1 MEKIR
6 LGRTNLMVSRS
17 GFGGIP
23 IQRLSSAEAE
33 KIIRKAYDNGIAYFD
48 TARLYTD
55 SEEKIGRSLS
65 DVRSNIHIATKSTS
79 KTRKGVLADI
89 QQSLKNLKTDYVD
102 ILQLHTPDPLPDPND
117 PESAYAGQVEAK
129 KAGMTRFISI
139 TNHKYDNAVAAV
151 KSGLYDTLQFP
162 LSPISTERELAVIQ
176 LCKEHDIGIISMKG
190 LAGGLINHAAPAF
203 AFLRQYDNLLTLWGI
218 DHEWQVDEF
227 ASLEKNQPALSDEM
241 KEAIEKFRQDL
252 AGDFCRGCGYC
263 LPCPADIPIPMA
275 ARMPHHLKE
284 SPDSRLI
291 TEEWKEKMDRIED
304 CLDCG
309 HCWENCP
316 YELNT
321 PELLKKA
328 LVLYRERYIKVKGS
342 Y

>member
-23 IQRLSSAEAE
+23 IQRVSFAEAE
-33 KIIRKAYDNGIAYFD
+33 KVLRKAYEGGIRYFD
-48 TARLYTD
+48 TARRYTD
-55 SEEKIGRSLS
+55 SEEKIGRAFS
-65 DVRSNIHIATKSTS
+65 DVRSNVHIATKTLAT
-79 KTRKGVLADI
+79 TRKGVLADL

-102 ILQLHTPDPLPDPND
+102 IHQLHSPDPLPDPND

-129 KAGMTRFISI
+129 KAGMTRFISM
-139 TNHKYDNAVAAV
+139 TNHKYDNAVDAV
-151 KSGLYDTLQFP
+151 KSGLWDTLQFP
-162 LSPISTERELAVIQ
+162 LSPISSARELAVIE
-176 LCKEHDIGIISMKG
+176 LCKQHDVGVIAMKG
-190 LAGGLINHAAPAF
+190 LAGGLIDHAAPAF

-227 ASLEKNQPALSDEM
+227 ISLEKKQPKLDAENLAM
-241 KEAIEKFRQDL
+241 IEKWSKEL

-263 LPCPADIPIPMA
+263 LPCPLDIFIPML

-284 SPDSRLI
+284 SPDARFVN
-291 TEEWKEKMDRIED
+291 EEWKVKMDRIED
-304 CLDCG
+304 CIDCG
-309 HCWENCP
+309 HCKEHCP
-316 YELNT
+316 YELNP

-328 LVLYRERYIKVKGS
+328 LVLYRERYIKVKGT

>member
-6 LGRTNLMVSRS
+6 LGRTNLMVTRS

-23 IQRLSSAEAE
+23 IQRLTFPEAE
-33 KIIRKAYDNGIAYFD
+33 KVVRKAYESGFRYFD
-48 TARLYTD
+48 TARLYTN
-55 SEEKIGRSLS
+55 SEEKIGRALS
-65 DVRSNIHIATKSTS
+65 DVRDDIVIATKTTSTT
-79 KTRKGVLADI
+79 KKGVLADI
-89 QQSLKNLKTDYVD
+89 EQSLKNLKTDHVD
-102 ILQLHTPDPLPDPND
+102 ILQLHNPNPLPDPDD
-117 PESAYAGQVEAK
+117 PESAYAGQLEAK
-129 KAGMTRFISI
+129 KLGMTRFISI
-139 TNHKYDNAVAAV
+139 TNHKYDNAVEAV

-162 LSPISTERELAVIQ
+162 LSPISSEKELAVIQ
-176 LCKEHDIGIISMKG
+176 LCKEHDVGVIAMKG

-227 ASLEKNQPALSDEM
+227 VSLEKSQPKLDDENM
-241 KEAIEKFRQDL
+241 GMIEKWRKDL

-284 SPDSRLI
+284 SPDSRLVNP
-291 TEEWKEKMDRIED
+291 EWKEKMDRIEN
-304 CLDCG
+304 CINCG
-309 HCWENCP
+309 HCKAHCP

-328 LVLYRERYIKVKGS
+328 LALYRERYIKVHGK